1 MAEDQ
6 PKEAWQPLTFVGVA
20 RFAVA
25 SRWRLLTVELVF
37 ALTVAVVVV
46 WFVNQGWMPVIEK
59 SINQMPSNG
68 EIRGGRLE
76 WPSGTVVQQEGPFMR
91 IDVRPTGFTNVVETR
106 DLVLAFGPDELKI
119 ASSLGLGVLPVAYIK
134 GWIISF
140 NKSFLGPWWGARS
153 HIVLIGLG
161 VLVVITLL
169 IAWSA
174 LGVLYMFPVKVF
186 SMRRVSWMGARKLAI
201 AAHLPGVLV
210 MNVAIVLYGLKQ
222 LDLVALIIVWVG
234 HLFLP
239 WAYLIF
245 SPILAPKPSNSKTA
259 NSFMTLAKRRPKDN
273 PFDEPTD
280 SKDNP
285 FGVK

>member
-1 MAEDQ
+1 
-6 PKEAWQPLTFVGVA
+6 
-20 RFAVA
+20 
-25 SRWRLLTVELVF
+25 
-37 ALTVAVVVV
+37 
-46 WFVNQGWMPVIEK
+46 
-59 SINQMPSNG
+59 
-68 EIRGGRLE
+68 
-76 WPSGTVVQQEGPFMR
+76 
-91 IDVRPTGFTNVVETR
+91 
-106 DLVLAFGPDELKI
+106 
-119 ASSLGLGVLPVAYIK
+119 
-134 GWIISF
+134 
-140 NKSFLGPWWGARS
+140 
-153 HIVLIGLG
+153 
-161 VLVVITLL
+161 
-169 IAWSA
+169 
-174 LGVLYMFPVKVF
+174 
-186 SMRRVSWMGARKLAI
+186 MGAMKLAI